1 MVLYSGADLRQEE
14 SKDIVYVVGK
24 YQSHFATQEDRRTIG
39 KICFMILQE
48 ILFQRK
54 YFEFWSR
61 YVTQNVKSHEL
72 YRYYYVETMNF
83 NDVFIRTAHLV
94 IRVVWKLGTK
104 ARVNFYKLCCS
115 DE

>member
-54 YFEFWSR
+54 YFEF
-61 YVTQNVKSHEL
+61 
-72 YRYYYVETMNF
+72 
-83 NDVFIRTAHLV
+83 
-94 IRVVWKLGTK
+94 
-104 ARVNFYKLCCS
+104 
-115 DE
+115 